1 MELFTGSGVAIVTP
15 FTEDNQVNFEKLGEL
30 IDWHIAQSTDAIIV
44 CGTTG
49 EAPTLH
55 DDEHKAAIEFT
66 VKHVNKRVQ
75 VIAGTGS
82 NFTAHAI
89 EMSQFA
95 ESVGADAVL
104 CVTPY
109 YNKATQKGL
118 IKHFTEIADAIN
130 IPVILYSVASRTGV
144 NIEPQTVLE
153 LSKHPM
159 IKAIKEA
166 SGNIAQ
172 CLEIARL
179 VPSDFKIYSG
189 NDDMIVPLMSLGA
202 SGVISVLANVLPKE
216 THDMVASYLE
226 GDHAKSLR
234 LQKDVKGLVNALF
247 CEVNPIPVKTALNL
261 MGLQVGNLRA
271 PLYEMEAPH
280 LEQLKAE
287 LRPWHLLKESV

>member
-15 FTEDNQVNFEKLGEL
+15 FTEDNQVNFDKLGEL
-30 IDWHIAQSTDAIIV
+30 IDWQISEGTDAIIV

-55 DDEHKAAIEFT
+55 DEEHKAAIEYT
-66 VKHVNKRVQ
+66 VKRVNKRVQ

-82 NFTAHAI
+82 NFTDHAI

-153 LSKHPM
+153 LSKHPR
-159 IKAIKEA
+159 INAIKEA

-179 VPSDFKIYSG
+179 VPADFKIYSG

-202 SGVISVLANVLPKE
+202 SGVISVLANVLPRQ
-216 THDMVASYLE
+216 THDMVETYLQ
-226 GDHAKSLR
+226 GDSAKSLSI
-234 LQKDVKGLVNALF
+234 QKEVKSLVNSLF
-247 CEVNPIPVKTALNL
+247 SEVNPIPVKTALNL
-261 MGLQVGNLRA
+261 MGLAVGKLRA
-271 PLYEMEAPH
+271 PLYDMEEPH
-280 LEQLKAE
+280 LSQLKSD
-287 LRPWHLLKESV
+287 LKQWQLLKE

>member
-1 MELFTGSGVAIVTP
+1 MALFTGSGVAIVTP
-15 FTEDNQVNFEKLGEL
+15 FTEDNQINFEKLGEL
-30 IDWHIAQSTDAIIV
+30 IDWQLERKTDAIII

-55 DDEHKAAIEFT
+55 DNEHCEAIKFA
-66 VKHVNKRVQ
+66 VKHVNGRVQ

-82 NFTAHAI
+82 NFTDHAV
-89 EMSQFA
+89 EMSQYA

-118 IKHFTEIADAIN
+118 IKHFTEIADAIS

-144 NIEPQTVLE
+144 NIEPATVAE
-153 LSKHPM
+153 LAKHPR
-159 IKAIKEA
+159 IQAIKEA

-179 VPSDFKIYSG
+179 VPEDFKIYSG

-216 THDMVASYLE
+216 THDMVSLYLE
-226 GDHAKSLR
+226 GRVQEALKLQIETKSM
-234 LQKDVKGLVNALF
+234 VNALF
-247 CEVNPIPVKTALNL
+247 SEVNPIPVKTALNL
-261 MGLQVGNLRA
+261 MGMSVGKLRA
-271 PLYEMEAPH
+271 PLYDMEEAH
-280 LEQLKAE
+280 VNGLRAE
-287 LRPWHLLKESV
+287 LEKWHLLKE